1 MGGSHKLSEDD
12 LAQRRDAMIEFQIK
26 HRGITT
32 PSVLDAIRRIHRE
45 SFVPPEVRQFAYD
58 DAPMVIK
65 AGHTLAQPYVIAMMV
80 DALNLTGSERVL
92 DVGTGSGYQA
102 AILGCLASEVYSIER
117 IPELAEEARQALA
130 NEGVDNVEVRVGD
143 SSLGCPDQAPFDAI
157 VVTAGGTRPPEAL
170 LHQLKVG
177 GRMVIPLGKDALVQ
191 ELVRVTRVSETEFR
205 SDDIADIAFH
215 ALHGEFDGHDDGLSS
230 RTPFGRWVL
239 NDRETNLTDRIRQ
252 QATPFDR
259 VEDMPLDALME
270 RIGDAR
276 VVLIGEAS
284 HGTSEFYLARQRI
297 TRALIERK
305 GFSFVTIEG
314 DWPDAARVD
323 HYVRHAE
330 YPPSEWTAFA
340 RFPTWMWRNEEVRGF
355 VDWLRAHNALLP
367 ASERVAFHGLDLYS
381 MYNSIRAILEYLDD
395 VDPDTATIARQ
406 RYSCLAPFR
415 ANPGDYGKAAL
426 NPNYETCEK
435 PVLEML
441 RDLQVR
447 HRTYAEHDSERF
459 LNTIQNARLVA
470 NAEEYYR
477 TMFYGSRSAWNIR
490 DTHMFETLEHLLKHY
505 GENSRAIVW
514 AHNSHVGDS
523 AATEM
528 SLRDE
533 FNIGRLCRAR
543 FGSRAYSIGFGT
555 DTGTVAA
562 ASDWDCPIE
571 IKELKPSIKG
581 SYESLCHK
589 TGVAHFL
596 LPLRGGD
603 GILVNGLSTRH
614 LERAIGVIYRP
625 ETERQ
630 SHYFEAQLPKQF
642 DEYIWL
648 DQTSAVTPLA
658 TESLKG
664 MPDTYPFGV

>member
-1 MGGSHKLSEDD
+1 MGGSNKLTQDE
-12 LAQRRDAMIEFQIK
+12 LAARRDAMIEFQIK

-32 PSVLDAIRRIHRE
+32 PSVLDAIRKIHRE
-45 SFVPPEVRQFAYD
+45 SFVPPEVHQFAYD
-58 DAPMVIK
+58 DAPLIIK
-65 AGHTLAQPYVIAMMV
+65 AGHILAQPYVIAMMV
-80 DALNLTGSERVL
+80 DALNLTGAERVL
-92 DVGTGSGYQA
+92 DAGTGSGYQA
-102 AILGCLASEVYSIER
+102 AILGCLAREVYSIER
-117 IPELAEEARQALA
+117 IPELAKEARDALA
-130 NEGVDNVEVRVGD
+130 REQLDNVEIRVGD

-157 VVTAGGTRPPEAL
+157 VVTAGGTQPPEAL
-170 LHQLKVG
+170 LHQLKIG

-191 ELVRVTRVSETEFR
+191 ELVRITRVSKTEFR

-215 ALHGEFDGHDDGLSS
+215 SLHGEFDGHADALSS

-239 NDRETNLTDRIRQ
+239 KDRETILTDRIRQ
-252 QATPFDR
+252 NAITFDTIADLP
-259 VEDMPLDALME
+259 VDALME
-270 RIGDAR
+270 RIGNAR

-297 TRALIERK
+297 TRALIEQK
-305 GFSFVTIEG
+305 GFNFVAIEG

-367 ASERVAFHGLDLYS
+367 ADKRVAFHGLDLYS
-381 MYNSIRAILEYLDD
+381 LYNSIRAILEFLDE
-395 VDPDTATIARQ
+395 VDPAAANLARE
-406 RYSCLAPFR
+406 RYGCLAPYQ

-426 NPNYETCEK
+426 NPDYQTCEK
-435 PVLEML
+435 PVLDML
-441 RDLQVR
+441 RDLQIR
-447 HRTYAEHDSERF
+447 HRKYAEHDGERF
-459 LNTIQNARLVA
+459 LNTVQNARLVA

-490 DTHMFETLEHLLKHY
+490 DTHMFETLECLLNHH
-505 GENSRAIVW
+505 GEGSRAVVW

-528 SLRDE
+528 ALRDE

-543 FGSRAYSIGFGT
+543 FGGQVFSLGFGT

-562 ASDWDCPIE
+562 ASDWDLPME
-571 IKELKPSIKG
+571 IKELNASLKG
-581 SYESLCHK
+581 SYEHLCHR
-589 TGVAHFL
+589 TGVSRFL

-603 GILVNGLSTRH
+603 GVLVNGLGTRH

-630 SHYFEAQLPKQF
+630 SHYFEARLPQQF
-642 DEYIWL
+642 DEYIWI

-658 TESLKG
+658 TESLEG
-664 MPDTYPFGV
+664 LPDTYPFGI